1 MPKAAAQALAAI
13 PPRDRAN
20 RVVDK
25 LLPLL
30 GSKDSDAQKAA
41 AEAVAVIPLG
51 DRANQVID
59 SPARR

>member
-1 MPKAAAQALAAI
+1 VPKAAAQALAAI
-13 PPRDRAN
+13 PPGDRAN

-30 GSKDSDAQKAA
+30 GSKDSDAQKA
-41 AEAVAVIPLG
+41 EAVAVIPLG